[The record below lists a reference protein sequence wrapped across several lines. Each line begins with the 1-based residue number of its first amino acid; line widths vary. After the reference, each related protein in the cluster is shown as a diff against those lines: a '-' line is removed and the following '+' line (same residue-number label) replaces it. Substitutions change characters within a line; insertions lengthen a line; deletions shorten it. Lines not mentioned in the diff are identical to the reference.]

1 MAQSPVTGEKRLLT
15 ERSFLFV
22 CIVLGAMQAWI
33 TRYAMSSDGVSYL
46 DIGDAYLRRDWA
58 AAVNAYWSPMYSWCL
73 GFALYLFRPSIWW
86 EYPAVHAVNLVIY
99 VVALFSFRFFIHS
112 ILRSLKDDGRS
123 NDSCPLPDN
132 ILLALGYSIFLWC
145 SLVLIDVVWVTPDLL
160 VAAFVF
166 LICGYLI
173 DLRVQHSYWKFAAF
187 GGLCGAAYL
196 SKGIMFSLG
205 IAFLTVLFFS
215 GKPSKPRVYGV
226 LLSAAMFLIVCS
238 PFVWALSKAK
248 GRLTF
253 GDTGRLAYA
262 SQVSPNAPSVHWQ
275 GEPAGSGTPRHPT
288 RRLFAE
294 PTIFEFAEP
303 VSGTYPAWDDPSYW
317 NEGVQWRF
325 RVRSQI
331 RVLIKSALTYQKIL
345 LEESGLLAGVLF
357 FLIIGGKPTR
367 RAIAS
372 NWPLLAAAGVSLAAY
387 SLVLVLPRYV
397 GASMVILWAAVFG
410 GVRLAK
416 DETLRVVS
424 KYVAVAIIATVL
436 LSVVGHIADTAYLT
450 MTVGA
455 APPSRDQVKAA
466 VGLQAMGL
474 RAGDKVAVIGD
485 GGTNHWARLGRF
497 RIVAEAV
504 SVNEFWSASPER
516 RHLAYECLSS
526 TGSRA
531 VVAWAPAVS
540 TLDSHWQRISD
551 TNYYAYFFPK

>member
-1 MAQSPVTGEKRLLT
+1 MTGETTLLT
-15 ERSFLFV
+15 ERSFLIV
-22 CIVLGAMQAWI
+22 CLVLGAIEAWI
-33 TRYAMSSDGVSYL
+33 SRFAMISDGVSYL
-46 DIGDAYLRRDWA
+46 DIGDAYFRHDWP
-58 AAVNAYWSPMYSWCL
+58 AAVNAYWSPMYSWWL
-73 GFALYLFRPSIWW
+73 GFALFVFRPSIWW
-86 EYPAVHAVNLVIY
+86 EYPAVHFVNFIIY
-99 VVALFSFRFFIHS
+99 VVALVSFRFFMHS
-112 ILRSLKDDGRS
+112 ILRSLKTNRLQSDC
-123 NDSCPLPDN
+123 CPFPAN
-132 ILLALGYSIFLWC
+132 VLLALGYSLFLWC
-145 SLVLIDVVWVTPDLL
+145 SLVLIDVGWVTPDLL

-173 DLRVQHSYWKFAAF
+173 DLRVRHSYGKFAVF
-187 GGLCGAAYL
+187 GLLLGAAYL
-196 SKGIMFSLG
+196 SKGIMFPLG
-205 IAFLTVLFFS
+205 VVFLAILFFS
-215 GKPSKPRVYGV
+215 SKPSKARVFGI
-226 LLSAAMFLIVCS
+226 LLAAAMFLIVCS

-262 SQVSPNAPSVHWQ
+262 SQVSPNAPNVHWQ

-288 RRLFAE
+288 RKLLDT
-294 PTIFEFAEP
+294 PTIFEFAQP

-325 RVRSQI
+325 RLRSQI

-345 LEESGLLAGVLF
+345 LDESGLLAGVLF
-357 FLIIGGKPTR
+357 FLFIGGKTTL

-372 NWPLLAAAGVSLAAY
+372 YWPLLAVAGISLAAY

-397 GASMVILWAAVFG
+397 AASMVILFVAVFA
-410 GVRLAK
+410 GVREPK
-416 DETLRVVS
+416 DEKLQVIS
-424 KYVAVAIIATVL
+424 KYVALAVVATVL
-436 LSVVGHIADTAYLT
+436 LSVIGHIADTAYLT

-455 APPSRDQVKAA
+455 TPSSSDQVKAA

-474 RAGDKVAVIGD
+474 RAGDRVAVIGD

-497 RIVAEAV
+497 RIVAEAP
-504 SVNEFWSASPER
+504 SPNEFWSSTPER
-516 RHLAYECLSS
+516 QHLAYECLSS

-551 TNYYAYFFPK
+551 TNYFAYFFPK

>member
-1 MAQSPVTGEKRLLT
+1 MAQSPETGETTLLS
-15 ERSFLFV
+15 ERSILIV
-22 CIVLGAMQAWI
+22 CIVLAAIEAWI
-33 TRYAMSSDGVSYL
+33 SRFAMISDGVSYL
-46 DIGDAYLRRDWA
+46 DIGDAYLRHDWPA
-58 AAVNAYWSPMYSWCL
+58 AINAYWSPMYSW
-73 GFALYLFRPSIWW
+73 GMGSALYVFRPSIWW
-86 EYPAVHAVNLVIY
+86 EYPAVHLVNFVIF
-99 VVALFSFRFFIHS
+99 VVALFSFRFFMHA

-123 NDSCPLPDN
+123 HDSQPLPDT
-132 ILLALGYSIFLWC
+132 ILLALGYSLFVWC
-145 SLVLIDVVWVTPDLL
+145 SLVLIDVGRVTPDLL

-173 DLRVQHSYWKFAAF
+173 DLRVRHSYWKFAAF
-187 GGLCGAAYL
+187 GVLLGAAYL
-196 SKGIMFSLG
+196 SKGIMFPLG
-205 IAFLTVLFFS
+205 IAFLTILLFS
-215 GKPSKPRVYGV
+215 AKPSKSRVYGV
-226 LLSAAMFLIVCS
+226 LLSAAVFLIVCS

-262 SQVSPNAPSVHWQ
+262 SQVSPNAPNVHWQ
-275 GEPAGSGTPRHPT
+275 GDPAGSGTPRHPT
-288 RRLFAE
+288 RKLLEA
-294 PTIFEFAEP
+294 PTIFEFAGP

-317 NEGVQWRF
+317 NEGVQWHF
-325 RVRSQI
+325 RLRSQV

-357 FLIIGGKPTR
+357 FLFIGGKSSR
-367 RAIAS
+367 RAIAH
-372 NWPLLAAAGVSLAAY
+372 NWPLLAVAGVSLAAY

-397 GASMVILWAAVFG
+397 GASMVILWAAVFAG
-410 GVRLAK
+410 IRVPK
-416 DETLRVVS
+416 DERLQVIS
-424 KYVAVAIIATVL
+424 KYVALAVVATML
-436 LSVVGHIADTAYLT
+436 LSVVGHIADTAYVT

-455 APPSRDQVKAA
+455 APSSQDQVKAA

-497 RIVAEAV
+497 RIVAEAP
-504 SVNEFWSASPER
+504 SVNEFWSSSPER

-551 TNYYAYFFPK
+551 TNYYAYFFPN